1 MPPRD
6 KIKTCHKLKINQQ
19 KSDGE
24 CFVLGSFDIQDE
36 ATIAISIEDTSGFVI
51 VDGLK
56 FTKQ

>member
-6 KIKTCHKLKINQQ
+6 KIKTCHKLKINQR

-24 CFVLGSFDIQDE
+24 GFVLGSFDIQDE
-36 ATIAISIEDTSGFVI
+36 VAIAISNVDTSGFVI
-51 VDGLK
+51 IDGLK